1 MEGTNF
7 LRIFFSCLQSLNA
20 TILFGNTKSRNW
32 HFERITSF
40 YQLMSV
46 SVFLLSLSPYVF
58 SLSFSCST
66 AGQWIKRRSL
76 DRDRKI
82 IGKQWLKKKRL
93 KCQESEAEKIC
104 SNLPPSEFSRPP
116 FFPPLI
122 WYDDDFLLTSSSVVL
137 NESNCCLPLHKQ
149 MWII

>member
-7 LRIFFSCLQSLNA
+7 LRIFFSFLQFLNA
-20 TILFGNTKSRNW
+20 ILFGNTKSRNW

-40 YQLMSV
+40 TSWCQSLS
-46 SVFLLSLSPYVF
+46 SLSPYVF
-58 SLSFSCST
+58 SLSFSCSI

-76 DRDRKI
+76 DSDRKI

-93 KCQESEAEKIC
+93 KCQAEKIR
-104 SNLPPSEFSRPP
+104 SSSFRIFSSS
-116 FFPPLI
+116 FFPSLI

-149 MWII
+149 MWIII